1 MWTRFHGFLLCRSL
15 SGRNLRTPM
24 FGKVRLC
31 KQRWGKGLFINDVI
45 IPLPPDMLTPYT
57 PADTKKYVTKMFH
70 LNFPNLGKWKYKN
83 MKPFGTCL
91 LHIAQPIRPNST
103 QIVPFYTCFGL
114 SWCAHYFSPNDQF
127 HLCIIKFL
135 PQFFVPEKW
144 CRPICIAP
152 KVSIPYPWSVPNF
165 TLSCQWPT

>member
-15 SGRNLRTPM
+15 SGRNLRTSM

-31 KQRWGKGLFINDVI
+31 KQRWGKGLFINNVI
-45 IPLPPDMLTPYT
+45 PPPPPDMLTPYT
-57 PADTKKYVTKMFH
+57 PADK
-70 LNFPNLGKWKYKN
+70 KN
-83 MKPFGTCL
+83 MWQKCFTWMFLTQENENVKIWSHLGLACY
-91 LHIAQPIRPNST
+91 IAQPIRPNST

-127 HLCIIKFL
+127 HLCIIKFH
-135 PQFFVPEKW
+135 PHFFVPEKW

-152 KVSIPYPWSVPNF
+152 KVSIPYPWSIPNF